1 MDKTVLLPIFI
12 SAALIFTRGYAWAFC
27 AFYIPLMVMVPTYL
41 QYDGPGIPPITFY
54 LAAFI
59 PFLFQKEIVKSVLD
73 DFHWLDLFV
82 YLWTFCVAL
91 SELFNESLASSRQM
105 VFLDAFYQI
114 GPYHAMKYLAL
125 RAKVGDKVVMKYVGV
140 MVFVAII
147 SLYEFRMGQNPF
159 MRVRDFWPVY
169 DTGMGGVFV
178 YPRWGF
184 FRIQGPFVHSIIC
197 ALAYTMMW
205 PMAMWAAQSGV
216 YNSKAKGWFY
226 VFWCWW
232 GLMMTMSRGPMIGG
246 YLAAGLYIMGQSK
259 LRIQLFAV
267 AVFLGAL
274 LSIPA
279 AFKISEYMSLTRETA
294 KSESQETV
302 IYRKDLIF
310 NYVEKIQERP
320 WLGYGFLNLPQ
331 VGDQKSIDNAYLLI
345 GLNWGVGPIIAI
357 LCMGLGSII
366 SLAKLGFSSRVHE
379 KPRKLAWALV
389 GGIAGTHFTI
399 ATVYHAFPTNTMYFM
414 WIGWSAA
421 LLIGNKRGQL
431 HKDVYEAEIRP
442 VVDDA
447 ENETDQSESQ
457 PALPAKPQSGEM
469 VIL

>member
-12 SAALIFTRGYAWAFC
+12 SAALILSRGYSWAFC
-27 AFYIPLMVMVPTYL
+27 TFYIPLMVMVPTYL
-41 QYDGPGIPPITFY
+41 HYDGPGVPPITFY

-59 PFLFQKEIVKSVLD
+59 PFLFQKQIMQAALD

-82 YLWTFCVAL
+82 YFYSFCVAM
-91 SELFNESLASSRQM
+91 SELVNESLSSARQM

-114 GPYHAMKYLAL
+114 GPYLAMKWIVL
-125 RAKVGDKVVMKYVGV
+125 RGKRGDKVVTQYVGV
-140 MVFVAII
+140 LVLVAVI

-159 MRVRDFWPVY
+159 MRIRDIWPVY

-216 YNSKAKGWFY
+216 YKSKFKGMAY

-246 YLAAGLYIMGQSK
+246 YLAAGLYVMGQSK
-259 LRIQLFAV
+259 FRIQLFA
-267 AVFLGAL
+267 AAAFFAAL
-274 LSIPA
+274 MSIPA
-279 AFKISEYMSLTRETA
+279 SFKISEYMSLTRETA

-345 GLNWGVGPIIAI
+345 GLNWGVGPVLAM
-357 LCMGLGSII
+357 LVLGLGSI
-366 SLAKLGFSSRVHE
+366 LAMAKVGFSSRTHE
-379 KPRKLAWALV
+379 KPRKLCWALI

-399 ATVYHAFPTNTMYFM
+399 ATVYHAYPTNTMYFM
-414 WIGWSAA
+414 WIGWAAA
-421 LLIGNKRGQL
+421 LLTANKRGL
-431 HKDVYEAEIRP
+431 LKKEVYEAELVP
-442 VVDDA
+442 NEPSEEA
-447 ENETDQSESQ
+447 EGDSPKQEG
-457 PALPAKPQSGEM
+457 APAKPTKEPSM